1 VSCCSELEAL
11 IEQSGLSHV
20 LRVTNLIRK
29 AHRVLHPMLLFPTSL
44 LATACFLASCC
55 SELEALIEQ
64 SGLSHV
70 LRVTN
75 LIRKAHC
82 VLAKPRWDNGRAV
95 NLQQHRA
102 AADKARVPFLTVQR
116 LDVLLL
122 LEAVR
127 PLLLRKR
134 VVVEPRQKQQQQRQ
148 QQETRQG
155 QQQEDQA
162 EQQQQQEPEQ

>member
-1 VSCCSELEAL
+1 
-11 IEQSGLSHV
+11 
-20 LRVTNLIRK
+20 
-29 AHRVLHPMLLFPTSL
+29 
-44 LATACFLASCC
+44 
-55 SELEALIEQ
+55 LIEQ

-82 VLAKPRWDNGRAV
+82 VLAKPRWENGRAV

-102 AADKARVPFLTVQR
+102 AAEKARVPFLTVQR

-122 LEAVR
+122 VEAVR

-134 VVVEPRQKQQQQRQ
+134 IVVVDPRQQQQQ
-148 QQETRQG
+148 QQQLG
-155 QQQEDQA
+155 QQQGNQV
-162 EQQQQQEPEQ
+162 EQQQQQQQRPEP

>member
-1 VSCCSELEAL
+1 
-11 IEQSGLSHV
+11 
-20 LRVTNLIRK
+20 
-29 AHRVLHPMLLFPTSL
+29 MLLLCHHTCLQLPV
-44 LATACFLASCC
+44 LALCC

-82 VLAKPRWDNGRAV
+82 VLAKPRWENGRAV

-102 AADKARVPFLTVQR
+102 AAEKARVPFLTVQR

-122 LEAVR
+122 VEAVR

-134 VVVEPRQKQQQQRQ
+134 VVVELRQQQQQ
-148 QQETRQG
+148 QMDE
-155 QQQEDQA
+155 A
-162 EQQQQQEPEQ
+162 EQQQQQQQQQE